1 MQEFLWFFV
10 CSSSSLIS
18 SMFHSASP
26 GPLLGHIK
34 AERSPFAELGI
45 LVIQENA
52 WSREEERKAAAPEF
66 GLFIAPKS
74 GLEKP
79 GGTAGKEALPFSIA
93 QHRVRSSWISDHPF
107 A

>member
-1 MQEFLWFFV
+1 MQEVLWFFV

-34 AERSPFAELGI
+34 AEQSPFAELGI
-45 LVIQENA
+45 LVVQENA

-66 GLFIAPKS
+66 GLFIAQIR
-74 GLEKP
+74 
-79 GGTAGKEALPFSIA
+79 AGKTWGYCRKGGPS
-93 QHRVRSSWISDHPF
+93 V
-107 A
+107 